1 MLTTILALVVSATI
15 DSTTLFIG
23 DQTDLHLRATC
34 EVGEQVQLPVLA
46 EQLVD
51 GIEILDRTIVDTTTL
66 NDGRVQYNQYL
77 TLTSFT
83 DSLFYIAPLP
93 FVSGDDTVWS
103 ESMMLNVVQPFE
115 MDSTDM
121 AITDIKGIYKAP
133 IWWWGVLRWVLL
145 ALAIAGVG
153 VGGYYLISYLQ
164 SRLAKRDEDN
174 LPIEPLRPADE
185 VALEKLDV
193 IREQKI
199 WQTGQVKEYHT
210 QLTDVVREYIAR
222 RFEVS
227 STEQTSDET
236 LRALRPLLNEQRD
249 LYEQLRK
256 MLSLA
261 DLVKFA
267 KYAPLLNENDMNLVS
282 AIEFINQ
289 TKVEVDPNEKPAP
302 TEITIEEKRSK
313 RTKVALIIGIVTL
326 VVLAMDLVFEG
337 LMNGIYS
344 LLG

>member
-1 MLTTILALVVSATI
+1 MLTTILALVVSAAI

-34 EVGEQVQLPVLA
+34 EVGEQVQLPVLS
-46 EQLVD
+46 EELIP
-51 GIEILDRTIVDTTTL
+51 GIEIVDKTIIDTAML
-66 NDGRVQYNQYL
+66 NDGRVQYNQYV
-77 TLTSFT
+77 TLTSFE

-103 ESMMLNVVQPFE
+103 ESLTLNVVQPFE

-133 IWWWGVLRWVLL
+133 IWWWGTLRWVLL
-145 ALAIAGVG
+145 ALAIAGIG
-153 VGGYYLISYLQ
+153 VGGYYLITYLQ
-164 SRLAKRDEDN
+164 SRARKSEDEV
-174 LPIEPLRPADE
+174 LPVEPLRPAEE
-185 VALEKLDV
+185 VALEKLDA

-227 STEQTSDET
+227 SVEQTSDET
-236 LRALRPLLNEQRD
+236 LRAMRGLLSDKKE
-249 LYEQLRK
+249 LYESLRE
-256 MLSLA
+256 MLTLA

-267 KYAPLLNENDMNLVS
+267 KWTATPDE
-282 AIEFINQ
+282 
-289 TKVEVDPNEKPAP
+289 NEKSLRSAYTFVKETTPVEEP
-302 TEITIEEKRSK
+302 TE
-313 RTKVALIIGIVTL
+313 
-326 VVLAMDLVFEG
+326 
-337 LMNGIYS
+337 N
-344 LLG
+344 

>member
-1 MLTTILALVVSATI
+1 MLTTILALVVSAAI

-34 EVGEQVQLPVLA
+34 EAGEQVQMPVLA

-51 GIEILDRTIVDTTTL
+51 GIEIVDRTIVDTTTL
-66 NDGRVQYNQYL
+66 QDGRVQYNQYL
-77 TLTSFT
+77 TLTSFQ
-83 DSLFYIAPLP
+83 DSLFYIEPLA

-103 ESMMLNVVQPFE
+103 ESLMLNVVQPFE
-115 MDSTDM
+115 MDSTDI

-133 IWWWGVLRWVLL
+133 IWWWGILRWVLL

-153 VGGYYLISYLQ
+153 VGGYYLITYLRNRFGNA
-164 SRLAKRDEDN
+164 SATDV
-174 LPIEPLRPADE
+174 PTEPLRPAEE
-185 VALEKLDV
+185 VALEKLDA

-199 WQTGQVKEYHT
+199 WQSGQVKEYHT

-236 LRALRPLLNEQRD
+236 LRAMRGLLSDKKE
-249 LYEQLRK
+249 LYEDLRK
-256 MLSLA
+256 MLTLA

-267 KYAPLLNENDMNLVS
+267 KWTTTPDENELSLRSAYAFVKETTP
-282 AIEFINQ
+282 
-289 TKVEVDPNEKPAP
+289 
-302 TEITIEEKRSK
+302 IEEEQKES
-313 RTKVALIIGIVTL
+313 
-326 VVLAMDLVFEG
+326 
-337 LMNGIYS
+337 
-344 LLG
+344 

>member
-1 MLTTILALVVSATI
+1 MITTILALVVSAAI

-34 EVGEQVQLPVLA
+34 EVGEQVQMPVLNK
-46 EQLVD
+46 ELIS
-51 GIEILDRTIVDTTTL
+51 GIEIVDKTIIDTMTLD
-66 NDGRVQYNQYL
+66 DGRIQYNQYL
-77 TLTSFT
+77 TLTSFE

-103 ESMMLNVVQPFE
+103 ESLMLNVVQPFE
-115 MDSTDM
+115 MDSADM

-133 IWWWGVLRWVLL
+133 IWWWGFLRWVLL

-153 VGGYYLISYLQ
+153 VGGYYLITYLQ
-164 SRLAKRDEDN
+164 SRMRKTEGETR
-174 LPIEPLRPADE
+174 PTEPLRPAEE
-185 VALEKLDV
+185 VALEKLDA

-210 QLTDVVREYIAR
+210 QLTDVVREYIDR

-236 LRALRPLLNEQRD
+236 LRAMRPLLSDKKE
-249 LYEQLRK
+249 LYDQLRK

-267 KYAPLLNENDMNLVS
+267 KWTTTPDENEMSLRSAYAFVKETTVDSLENGAD
-282 AIEFINQ
+282 
-289 TKVEVDPNEKPAP
+289 AP
-302 TEITIEEKRSK
+302 T
-313 RTKVALIIGIVTL
+313 V
-326 VVLAMDLVFEG
+326 
-337 LMNGIYS
+337 
-344 LLG
+344 

>member
-1 MLTTILALVVSATI
+1 MLTTILALVVSAAI

-34 EVGEQVQLPVLA
+34 EVGEQVQLPALDK
-46 EQLVD
+46 ELIP
-51 GIEILDRTIVDTTTL
+51 GIEIVEKTVVDTATL
-66 NDGRVQYNQYL
+66 SDGRVQYNQYL
-77 TLTSFT
+77 TLTSFE

-103 ESMMLNVVQPFE
+103 ESLMLNVVQPFE

-133 IWWWGVLRWVLL
+133 IWWWGILRWVLL

-153 VGGYYLISYLQ
+153 VGGYYLITYLQ
-164 SRLAKRDEDN
+164 SRMRKGEEEKAAA
-174 LPIEPLRPADE
+174 EPLRPAEE
-185 VALEKLDV
+185 VALEKLDA

-210 QLTDVVREYIAR
+210 QLTDVVREYIDR

-227 STEQTSDET
+227 SVEQTSDET
-236 LRALRPLLNEQRD
+236 LRAMRPLLSSQKE

-256 MLSLA
+256 MLTLA

-267 KYAPLLNENDMNLVS
+267 KWTTTPDENEQSLRS
-282 AIEFINQ
+282 AYTFVKE
-289 TKVEVDPNEKPAP
+289 TTLAEEVTTDN
-302 TEITIEEKRSK
+302 
-313 RTKVALIIGIVTL
+313 
-326 VVLAMDLVFEG
+326 
-337 LMNGIYS
+337 
-344 LLG
+344 

>member
-1 MLTTILALVVSATI
+1 MLTTILALVVSAAI

-34 EVGEQVQLPVLA
+34 EVGEQVQLPVLS
-46 EQLVD
+46 EELIP
-51 GIEILDRTIVDTTTL
+51 GIEIVDKTIIDTAML
-66 NDGRVQYNQYL
+66 NDGRVQYNQYV
-77 TLTSFT
+77 TLTSFE

-103 ESMMLNVVQPFE
+103 ESLTLNVVQPFE

-133 IWWWGVLRWVLL
+133 IWWWGILRWVLL
-145 ALAIAGVG
+145 ALAIAGIG
-153 VGGYYLISYLQ
+153 VGGYYLITYLQ
-164 SRLAKRDEDN
+164 SRARKSEDEV
-174 LPIEPLRPADE
+174 LPTEPLRPAEE
-185 VALEKLDV
+185 VALEKLDA

-227 STEQTSDET
+227 SVEQTSDET
-236 LRALRPLLNEQRD
+236 LRAMRGLLSDKKE
-249 LYEQLRK
+249 LYESLRE
-256 MLSLA
+256 MLTLA

-267 KYAPLLNENDMNLVS
+267 KWTATPDE
-282 AIEFINQ
+282 
-289 TKVEVDPNEKPAP
+289 NEKSLRSAYTFVKETTPVEEP
-302 TEITIEEKRSK
+302 TE
-313 RTKVALIIGIVTL
+313 
-326 VVLAMDLVFEG
+326 
-337 LMNGIYS
+337 N
-344 LLG
+344 

>member
-1 MLTTILALVVSATI
+1 MLTTILALVVSAAI

-34 EVGEQVQLPVLA
+34 KAGEQVQMPVLA

-51 GIEILDRTIVDTTTL
+51 GIEIVDRTIVDTTTL
-66 NDGRVQYNQYL
+66 QDGRVQYNQYL
-77 TLTSFT
+77 TLTSFQ
-83 DSLFYIAPLP
+83 DSLFYIEPLA

-103 ESMMLNVVQPFE
+103 ESLMLNVVQPFE

-133 IWWWGVLRWVLL
+133 IWWWGILRWVLL

-153 VGGYYLISYLQ
+153 VGGYYLITYLRNRFGDA
-164 SRLAKRDEDN
+164 SATDV
-174 LPIEPLRPADE
+174 PTEPLRPAEE
-185 VALEKLDV
+185 VALEKLDA

-199 WQTGQVKEYHT
+199 WQSGQVKEYHT

-236 LRALRPLLNEQRD
+236 LRAMRGLLSDKKE
-249 LYEQLRK
+249 LYEDLRK
-256 MLSLA
+256 MLTLA

-267 KYAPLLNENDMNLVS
+267 KWTTTPDENELSLRSAYAFVKETTP
-282 AIEFINQ
+282 
-289 TKVEVDPNEKPAP
+289 
-302 TEITIEEKRSK
+302 IEEEQKES
-313 RTKVALIIGIVTL
+313 
-326 VVLAMDLVFEG
+326 
-337 LMNGIYS
+337 
-344 LLG
+344 

>member
-1 MLTTILALVVSATI
+1 MLTTILALVVSAAI

-34 EVGEQVQLPVLA
+34 EVGEQVQLPALDK
-46 EQLVD
+46 ELIP
-51 GIEILDRTIVDTTTL
+51 GIEIVDKTVVDTATL
-66 NDGRVQYNQYL
+66 SDGRVQYNQYL
-77 TLTSFT
+77 TLTSFE

-103 ESMMLNVVQPFE
+103 ESLMLNVVQPFE
-115 MDSTDM
+115 MDSADM

-133 IWWWGVLRWVLL
+133 IWWWGILRWVLL

-153 VGGYYLISYLQ
+153 VGGYYLITYLQ
-164 SRLAKRDEDN
+164 SRMRKGEEETTAA
-174 LPIEPLRPADE
+174 EPLRPAEE
-185 VALEKLDV
+185 VALEKLDA

-210 QLTDVVREYIAR
+210 QLTDVVREYIDR

-227 STEQTSDET
+227 SVEQTSDET
-236 LRALRPLLNEQRD
+236 LRAMSPLLSSQKE

-256 MLSLA
+256 MLTLA

-267 KYAPLLNENDMNLVS
+267 KWTTTPDENEQSLRSAYALVK
-282 AIEFINQ
+282 E
-289 TKVEVDPNEKPAP
+289 TTVERLEDGV
-302 TEITIEEKRSK
+302 
-313 RTKVALIIGIVTL
+313 
-326 VVLAMDLVFEG
+326 
-337 LMNGIYS
+337 
-344 LLG
+344 

>member
-1 MLTTILALVVSATI
+1 MLTTILALVVSAAI

-34 EVGEQVQLPVLA
+34 EAGEQVQMPVLA

-51 GIEILDRTIVDTTTL
+51 GIEIVDRTIVDTTTL
-66 NDGRVQYNQYL
+66 QDGRVQYNQYL
-77 TLTSFT
+77 TLTSFQ
-83 DSLFYIAPLP
+83 DSLFYIEPLA

-103 ESMMLNVVQPFE
+103 ESLMLNVVQPFE

-133 IWWWGVLRWVLL
+133 IWWWGILRWVLL
-145 ALAIAGVG
+145 ALAMAGVG
-153 VGGYYLISYLQ
+153 VGGYYLITYLRNRFGDA
-164 SRLAKRDEDN
+164 SATDV
-174 LPIEPLRPADE
+174 PTEPLRPAEE
-185 VALEKLDV
+185 VALEKLDA

-199 WQTGQVKEYHT
+199 WQSGQVKEYHT

-236 LRALRPLLNEQRD
+236 LRAMRGLLSDKKE
-249 LYEQLRK
+249 LYEDLRK
-256 MLSLA
+256 MLTLA

-267 KYAPLLNENDMNLVS
+267 KWTTTPDENELSLRSAYAFVKETTP
-282 AIEFINQ
+282 
-289 TKVEVDPNEKPAP
+289 
-302 TEITIEEKRSK
+302 IEEEQKES
-313 RTKVALIIGIVTL
+313 
-326 VVLAMDLVFEG
+326 
-337 LMNGIYS
+337 
-344 LLG
+344 